1 MSAPSPAMSQ
11 QLVICLIAVA
21 VNFVGSLVLYSAASY
36 FLTRQPWRAR
46 GLGAVIVVV
55 IATQL
60 LWMPTALATTANDE
74 ALRTASYSLWF
85 GNWLITGFAL
95 VLLQRRAANIPRSLD
110 DTARLD
116 GLGAIGVW
124 RHAVLPF
131 ARRDLLLLG
140 FLTIM
145 ATLLPYWAFI
155 NLPDAT
161 ASVVLFQ
168 RTSTPGQHLIMMTA
182 GSLVGV
188 IPLLGIFFAA
198 RPRE

>member
-1 MSAPSPAMSQ
+1 MSHE
-11 QLVICLIAVA
+11 LVICLIAIGANLAGMV
-21 VNFVGSLVLYSAASY
+21 VLYSAASY
-36 FLTRQPWRAR
+36 FLARQAWRDR
-46 GLGAVIVVV
+46 GLGAVIVLV

-60 LWMPTALATTANDE
+60 LWMPTAFVTTANAE

-85 GNWLITGFAL
+85 GNWLVTGFAL

-110 DTARLD
+110 DAARLD
-116 GLGAIGVW
+116 GLGAIAEW
-124 RHAVLPF
+124 RHAILPF

-168 RTSTPGQHLIMMTA
+168 RPSTPGQHLMLMTA
-182 GSLVGV
+182 GSLIGA

-198 RPRE
+198 KLRDN